1 MAKHR
6 ADRDVSASDKKRARA
21 KADKVFEKKAKEPA
35 QRVLPDLSA
44 NGLKAADIRFHFST
58 IKGLKAKVGEANAHY
73 SNARKRCKEAGF
85 DPKVVTDLMKIEAD
99 DPLAVALYFKQL
111 SQGAE
116 AVGIAIQQEMPFT
129 GSAEGGV
136 AREAQILDDGIKA
149 GVAAKGTDTSPH
161 DESTPAGQIWLQGWH
176 IGQAR
181 NASGIKQ
188 TPPEETE
195 QPTAH

>member
-1 MAKHR
+1 MAKPR

-21 KADKVFEKKAKEPA
+21 KADKVFEKKVKKDEA
-35 QRVLPDLSA
+35 SA
-44 NGLKAADIRFHFST
+44 
-58 IKGLKAKVGEANAHY
+58 Y
-73 SNARKRCKEAGF
+73 YQNARKRCKEAGF
-85 DPKVVTDLMKIEAD
+85 DPKVVTDLMKYEQE

-129 GSAEGGV
+129 GSGDGV
-136 AREAQILDDGIKA
+136 SREAQILDDGIKA
-149 GVAAKGTDTSPH
+149 GLAAKGTDTSPH

-181 NASGIKQ
+181 NMSGIKQ
-188 TPPEETE
+188 TPPEDLEGA
-195 QPTAH
+195 TAH